1 LGGYDPASW
10 QEWLFML
17 VRISDD
23 VVYRELAGE
32 SVLLNLTSGIYFG
45 LDEVG
50 TRIWYLLAEH
60 RDSEKII
67 PMLIAEYD
75 VGEAQLRRDVAGLI
89 AQLSEQGL
97 LVID

>member
-1 LGGYDPASW
+1 
-10 QEWLFML
+10 ML

-50 TRIWYLLAEH
+50 TRIWDLLAEH

-75 VGEAQLRRDVAGLI
+75 VDEAQLRRDVAGLI